1 LSRDIDANSCYTE
14 KSSEDIL
21 VEQSLSRV
29 ELDISTKTLLI
40 EKPCVLLEIKQ
51 EDQNISQTHR
61 VEKHLKI
68 KNKSTL
74 QINYR
79 CLPSGKSYINL
90 GRWVLFTFIFKCYEK
105 MPFVLLVSC
114 FYRMVFDP
122 GGNSNKSTIIRLLS
136 VTH

>member
-1 LSRDIDANSCYTE
+1 MSRDIDANSCYTE